1 MHLKAVLF
9 DHDGTLVDSEGVH
22 WQLWQEVLKQYAI
35 DLSESEYKTRYAGVP
50 TPANAIDLVA
60 RHALDISPAALSQQK
75 IEATRIHLSRQ
86 AYPLMPHALE
96 TIRFFR
102 EQGAALAVVT
112 GAGREAINAT
122 LHAHGLVDSFSV
134 VVTGDDVRNNKP
146 APDCYLLA
154 LERLGIKAKEA
165 IALEDTEHG
174 VRAAAAAGIHCCG
187 VKNAFSETHDFS
199 QAVGTFSN
207 LADAGAWISQ
217 TYRF

>member
-1 MHLKAVLF
+1 MQLKAVLF

-35 DLSESEYKTRYAGVP
+35 ELPESEYKARFAGVP
-50 TPANAIDLVA
+50 TPVNAIELVA

-75 IEATRIHLSRQ
+75 IEATRMYLSRQ

-102 EQGAALAVVT
+102 EQGAKLAVVT
-112 GAGREAINAT
+112 GAGREAINST
-122 LHAHGLVDSFSV
+122 LQAHGLTDSFSV
-134 VVTGDDVRNNKP
+134 VVTCDDVRNNKP

-154 LERLGIKAKEA
+154 LERLGIAAAEA
-165 IALEDTEHG
+165 VALEDTEHG
-174 VRAAAAAGIHCCG
+174 VHAAVAAGVACCG
-187 VKNAFSETHDFS
+187 VKNAFSESHDFS
-199 QAVGTFSN
+199 QASGIFSN
-207 LADAGAWISQ
+207 LAEAAAWISG